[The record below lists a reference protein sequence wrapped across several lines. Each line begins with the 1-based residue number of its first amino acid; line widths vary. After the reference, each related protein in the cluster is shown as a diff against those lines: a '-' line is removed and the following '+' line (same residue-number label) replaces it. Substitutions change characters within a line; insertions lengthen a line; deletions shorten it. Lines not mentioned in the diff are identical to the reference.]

1 MFARQ
6 QPLPAAFAAE
16 GHLLCQ
22 QPRELQG
29 PVRLKEKYGWETYIP
44 SLEFTTDNAAM
55 IAIVG
60 YLKYLKKDFTNHNV
74 TAGARLKI

>member
-1 MFARQ
+1 MR
-6 QPLPAAFAAE
+6 E
-16 GHLLCQ
+16 GLKRL
-22 QPRELQG
+22 RE
-29 PVRLKEKYGWETYIP
+29 KHGWETYIP
-44 SLEFTTDNAAM
+44 PLEFTTDNAAM